1 MDGTTEFT
9 EFIMV
14 CVQGAIIKKI
24 SIIRLMVA
32 EEFPFAMN
40 GWKVLKTS

>member
-1 MDGTTEFT
+1 MKAFNGLE
-9 EFIMV
+9 
-14 CVQGAIIKKI
+14 IKKI

-40 GWKVLKTS
+40 GWKVLKIS